1 MIRNTNLL
9 TALMGKE
16 ENMANQFI
24 KLTSRSGKPALVNIN
39 NVTNIIDNIDDTV
52 IYFTSGMSLDVRE
65 DLVTI
70 AQTILGEVEFKAE
83 ANTVVTSTNVPSPG
97 RVLLD
102 VQSLI
107 QEEFKYDSDT
117 EKDVKLVNDSVYLI
131 FSKYSSSRLRMA
143 ANIRDGKP
151 VLEGTKGNGW
161 AYYARISAGQLIESD
176 GEDVPGTRED
186 KIRNVLN
193 KLFELYK

>member
-1 MIRNTNLL
+1 
-9 TALMGKE
+9 
-16 ENMANQFI
+16 MANQFI
-24 KLTSRSGKPALVNIN
+24 KLTSRSGRPTLVNIN
-39 NVTNIIDNIDDTV
+39 NVTNMIDNIDDTV
-52 IYFTSGMSLDVRE
+52 IYLTSGMSVDVKE
-65 DLVTI
+65 DLATI
-70 AQTILGEVEFKAE
+70 TQIILGEVEFKAE
-83 ANTVVTSTNVPSPG
+83 ADTVVTSTNVPAPG

-102 VQSLI
+102 VQALI

-117 EKDVKLVNDSVYLI
+117 ERDAKLVNDSVYLI
-131 FSKYSSSRLRMA
+131 FCKYASSKLKMA

-176 GEDVPGTRED
+176 GEDVPGSREE

-193 KLFELYK
+193 NLFNLYK

>member
-1 MIRNTNLL
+1 
-9 TALMGKE
+9 
-16 ENMANQFI
+16 MANQMI
-24 KLTSRSGKPALVNIN
+24 KLTARNGRDTLININ
-39 NVTNIIDNIDDTV
+39 NITNIVDNVDNTI
-52 IYFTSGMSLDVRE
+52 IYFTSGMTVDVRE
-65 DLVTI
+65 DLTTI
-70 AQTILGEVEFKAE
+70 QQILDGNSNEITVAD
-83 ANTVVTSTNVPSPG
+83 NTTTTATNVPAPG

-102 VQSLI
+102 VQALI

-117 EKDVKLVNDSVYLI
+117 EKEVKLVRDSVYLI
-131 FSKYSSSRLRMA
+131 FSKYASSKLRMA

-176 GEDVPGTRED
+176 GEEVPGSREE

-193 KLFELYK
+193 HLFELYK

>member
-1 MIRNTNLL
+1 
-9 TALMGKE
+9 
-16 ENMANQFI
+16 MANQFI
-24 KLTSRSGKPALVNIN
+24 KLTSRSGRPTLVNIN
-39 NVTNIIDNIDDTV
+39 NVTNMVDNIDDTV
-52 IYFTSGMSLDVRE
+52 IYFTSGMSVDVRE
-65 DLVTI
+65 DLATI
-70 AQTILGEVEFKAE
+70 TQIILGEVEFKAE
-83 ANTVVTSTNVPSPG
+83 ANTVVSTNVPAPG

-102 VQSLI
+102 VQALI

-117 EKDVKLVNDSVYLI
+117 ERDVKLVNDSVYLI
-131 FSKYSSSRLRMA
+131 FCKYASSKLKMA
-143 ANIRDGKP
+143 ANIRDGLP

-176 GEDVPGTRED
+176 GEDVPGSREE